1 MRTAVQRS
9 ADRPAGDAGGD
20 RLASALRAG
29 DPTAFEELVEIHG
42 PRMLAVARRFMRN
55 EEDARDALQDALLRV
70 LQSIDGFS
78 NRSRLS
84 TWLHRVVVNSCLM
97 RLRARRRRPEVPMAD
112 LPPPRWQ
119 SASADRSSWD
129 PTESIL
135 RRQQRRLLRKSI
147 DKLPEH
153 YRTVLVLRVF
163 EERDTRETASLLSTS
178 RNAVKIRL
186 HRAHRAVAELVWQH
200 QSASGASQSQPPPA

>member
-1 MRTAVQRS
+1 MRTAVERS
-9 ADRPAGDAGGD
+9 LDRSTGSDD
-20 RLASALRAG
+20 LTSALRAG
-29 DPTAFEELVEIHG
+29 DPAAFEEMVELYG
-42 PRMLAVARRFMRN
+42 PRLLAVARRLMRD
-55 EEDARDALQDALLRV
+55 EEEARDALQDALLRV

-97 RLRARRRRPEVPMAD
+97 RLRARRRRPEVRMAD
-112 LPPPRWQ
+112 IPLPCWQ
-119 SASADRSSWD
+119 SASADHSWD
-129 PTESIL
+129 PTETIL
-135 RRQQRRLLRKSI
+135 RSQQRRLLLESI
-147 DKLPEH
+147 QKLPES
-153 YRTVLVLRVF
+153 YRTVLVLRVL

-200 QSASGASQSQPPPA
+200 QNASVASQSLPPAG